1 MNLKNHLNIWKLLL
15 NFNKIKSQHNYKK
28 ILEEIK
34 NNPDIVP
41 ARDVIKL
48 DVARTSFIKDK
59 DTNREKILNILN
71 AVSKESP
78 SITYCQ
84 GMNYIASFL
93 LTITQSEEESFYI
106 FLSLLFY
113 TEYGDL
119 FKNDLENLKK
129 YFYVFERL
137 INIFLPELYFYFI
150 QNNINVSFFVSSWFI
165 TLFTTAFQY
174 NTNLSNPKIFLRILD
189 LFIFSGWKSIIKIGL
204 AVIKHFEP
212 KLLFLTDENLLHFLL
227 NDIIKSGFFENENFD
242 TLMFITIYFKIES
255 GLISNI
261 ENEYEIKSKIP
272 SFGSKNI
279 IDLN

>member
-1 MNLKNHLNIWKLLL
+1 
-15 NFNKIKSQHNYKK
+15 
-28 ILEEIK
+28 
-34 NNPDIVP
+34 
-41 ARDVIKL
+41 
-48 DVARTSFIKDK
+48 
-59 DTNREKILNILN
+59 
-71 AVSKESP
+71 
-78 SITYCQ
+78 
-84 GMNYIASFL
+84 MNYIAAFL
-93 LTITQSEEESFYI
+93 LTITENEEESFYI

-119 FKNDLENLKK
+119 FINDLENLKK

-174 NTNLSNPKIFLRILD
+174 NTNISNPKIFLRILD

-242 TLMFITIYFKIES
+242 TLMFITINFKIEG

-261 ENEYEIKSKIP
+261 ENEYDIKNKIP
-272 SFGSKNI
+272 SFGNKKF
-279 IDLN
+279 IDTY